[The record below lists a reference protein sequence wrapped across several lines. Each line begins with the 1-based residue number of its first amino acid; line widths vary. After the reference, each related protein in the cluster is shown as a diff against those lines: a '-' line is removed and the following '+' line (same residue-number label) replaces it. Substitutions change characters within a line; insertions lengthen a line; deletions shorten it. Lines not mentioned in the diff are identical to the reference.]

1 MRLVDYCSQQ
11 PHKNQAFVKA
21 ILKILIGV
29 VMSLRSCLIMTHD
42 STVSK
47 QARIVHSASAHKVY
61 IAKVNPI
68 MCVPSEEEVKEA
80 ARTTEKMVERM
91 KEKSIFSQS

>member
-1 MRLVDYCSQQ
+1 
-11 PHKNQAFVKA
+11 
-21 ILKILIGV
+21 
-29 VMSLRSCLIMTHD
+29 MTHD

-61 IAKVNPI
+61 IAKADPI
-68 MCVPSEEEVKEA
+68 MRVPSEEEVKEA